1 MENNSKFQI
10 FTIMATNTIK
20 CRTKN
25 KQKITRKNTNWKKQ
39 IDREHYELRICQ
51 NNPND
56 TTKPDYYNQES
67 NMLTK
72 TFSWNPLIRR
82 MWIEWLR
89 TENGKLVMKRK
100 LSDLIGAKMTDV
112 FTNQFVN
119 KALAILINTLGRVKD

>member
-1 MENNSKFQI
+1 
-10 FTIMATNTIK
+10 
-20 CRTKN
+20 
-25 KQKITRKNTNWKKQ
+25 
-39 IDREHYELRICQ
+39 
-51 NNPND
+51 
-56 TTKPDYYNQES
+56 
-67 NMLTK
+67 MLTK